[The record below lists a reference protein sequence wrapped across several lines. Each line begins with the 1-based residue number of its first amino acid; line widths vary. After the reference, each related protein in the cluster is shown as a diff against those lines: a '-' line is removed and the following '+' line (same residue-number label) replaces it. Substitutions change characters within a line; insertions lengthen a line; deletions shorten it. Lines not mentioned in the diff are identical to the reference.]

1 MKLLVAVIRPERLE
15 AVKTALGEVGV
26 FRLTV
31 SDVMGQAGTAS
42 SPKASAPGAAAELQH
57 LVKLE
62 IAVNE
67 PFVEPALAAMV
78 RGARSGDGRPDDG
91 NVLVLPLQEVIR
103 IRTGER
109 GEEAV

>member
-42 SPKASAPGAAAELQH
+42 SSQAPPPGATAGLQH

-67 PFVEPALAAMV
+67 PFVEPALTAMV
-78 RGARSGDGRPDDG
+78 RSARTGDGRPGDG
-91 NVLVLPLQEVIR
+91 KVLVLPLQEVIR